1 MRHTGLLK
9 LMAALPLMVWS
20 CSKAGLVSEEI
31 SAPEPVQDPWT
42 LVPLEAIPA
51 TGKPVT
57 ITAGGDETKSQLV
70 VDGSSAKVVWTAGDS
85 FRMYGHNTGDG
96 TASYSEYSTSTGGDL
111 ADFTGAAM
119 TEGKQHYY
127 SFYPASASTVWGLYG
142 TESTFIIG
150 FNVPKDQVADPGKL
164 AEGANLSFARSTEP
178 VPANLHFT
186 NACSIIKFRLSGSV
200 VSQVKKVKFI
210 GTKALSEY
218 IVMLPNG
225 DHLEVL
231 PGVTLVGHSTSSSVS
246 LTLTGDVPFATNTD
260 YYISVAP
267 SVQDG
272 FSMVFE
278 NADGTQ
284 KITRFSSKK
293 LTLSRSKIIDFG
305 TIALGNAFD
314 DHSMDPYLW
323 TEHDSAHGNYYA
335 TIAVIPDGY
344 TKEQMDQFKTDAGA
358 GLTALFN
365 TEPYKTYKDYFNV
378 WIMPVASNESGARIS
393 DGEPE
398 EQNRDC
404 YFRSTWGENNYDG
417 MSANS
422 ERVFSFVAN
431 NCPDIL
437 SGAKTIDKV
446 PILLIIN
453 DTRYGGMAHIW
464 DDGHTYCMVPK
475 TEGSLTWNYAAQEA
489 AGVTATRSDGLG
501 LHSVTAE
508 EKEAIKNPNIGDWT
522 NILVHEFGGHS
533 IARLGDE
540 YWYPANADKAPVAAI
555 AEHSLP
561 VPKYLNISAT
571 SVAQNTPWSILFEDG
586 NKTLMAEKSPLYA
599 QRIGV
604 FQGAQVSTFNR
615 WRSEKISCMID
626 NRFYFSTWQRYLIV
640 SRIRSLAGLGA
651 LSFST
656 FLASDNPLDP
666 NRDSMGSPTLRPEGV
681 SDIVPPRPVPMLP
694 PPVCLEGSPEF

>member
-1 MRHTGLLK
+1 
-9 LMAALPLMVWS
+9 MAALPLMVWS
-20 CSKAGLVSEEI
+20 CSKAGLISEEI

-85 FRMYGHNTGDG
+85 FRMYGHNTGEK
-96 TASYSEYSTSTGGDL
+96 TASYSVYSTSTGGEM
-111 ADFTGAAM
+111 ADFTGASLE
-119 TEGKQHYY
+119 TDFDNYF
-127 SFYPASASTVWGLYG
+127 SFYPASAATVWGLYG
-142 TESTFIIG
+142 SEKNFIIG

-164 AEGANLSFARSTEP
+164 AEGANLSFARSTGP
-178 VPANLHFT
+178 TPTNLHFT

-200 VSQVKKVKFI
+200 VSQVKKVRFI
-210 GTKALSEY
+210 GTNALSES

-225 DHLEVL
+225 DYLDVL
-231 PGVTLVGHSTSSSVS
+231 PGVTLGGHSTSNSVS
-246 LTLTGDVPFATNTD
+246 LSLTGNVSFATDTD

-267 SVQDG
+267 STQDG

-278 NADGTQ
+278 NAAGTQ

-293 LTLSRSKIIDFG
+293 LVLNRSQITDFG
-305 TIALGNAFD
+305 TIALGDTFD
-314 DHSMDPYLW
+314 GDEMAPYLW
-323 TEHDSAHGNYYA
+323 TTHSTSDYA

-344 TKEQMDQFKTDAGA
+344 TKEQMNQFKADANT
-358 GLTALFN
+358 GLAALFN
-365 TEPYKTYKDYFNV
+365 TEPYKTYKEYFNV
-378 WIMPVASNESGARIS
+378 WVMPVASKESGARIS
-393 DGEPE
+393 DGTVA

-404 YFRSTWGENNYDG
+404 YFQSSWQQNDYGSME
-417 MSANS
+417 ANAG
-422 ERVFSFVAN
+422 RVFSFVAN

-446 PILLIIN
+446 PVLLIIN
-453 DTRYGGMAHIW
+453 DTRYGGIAHTW
-464 DDGHTYCMVPK
+464 DNGHTYCMAPK
-475 TEGSLTWNYAAQEA
+475 STGPLTWNYAAQEA
-489 AGVTATRSDGLG
+489 AGVTATRSDGL
-501 LHSVTAE
+501 HNVTAE

-540 YWYPANADKAPVAAI
+540 YWYPNNADKAPVAAI

-561 VPKYLNISAT
+561 VPRYLNISAT
-571 SVAQNTPWSILFEDG
+571 SVAENTPWSILFETG
-586 NKTLMAEKSPLYA
+586 NESLMAVKSPLYA

-640 SRIRSLAGLGA
+640 NRIRSLAGLGA
-651 LSFST
+651 LSFTS
-656 FLASDNPLDP
+656 FLASDDPRDP
-666 NRDSMGSPTLRPEGV
+666 NRDSMGSPTLRPAGV

>member
-31 SAPEPVQDPWT
+31 SAPELVQDPWT

-70 VDGSSAKVVWTAGDS
+70 VGGSSAKVVWTAGDS
-85 FRMYGHNTGDG
+85 FRMYGHDKVK
-96 TASYSEYSTSTGGDL
+96 SEAYTSQYSTTAGGEM
-111 ADFTGAAM
+111 ADFTGTSLAA
-119 TEGKQHYY
+119 GFDNYF
-127 SFYPASASTVWGLYG
+127 SFYPASACSVYG
-142 TESTFIIG
+142 EYGSEKFFIIG
-150 FNVPKDQVADPGKL
+150 LEIPQNQVADPGKL

-178 VPANLHFT
+178 EPANLHFT
-186 NACSIIKFRLSGSV
+186 NACSIIKFRLSGGIV
-200 VSQVKKVKFI
+200 NQVKKVSFA
-210 GTKALSEY
+210 GSQDLCGY
-218 IVMLPNG
+218 IVMRENG
-225 DHLEVL
+225 EYLEVL
-231 PGVTLVGHSTSSSVS
+231 PGLSFTGYPISSIVS
-246 LTLTGDVPFATNTD
+246 LSLTGDISFATDTD
-260 YYISVAP
+260 YYICVAP
-267 SVQDG
+267 STQDG

-293 LTLSRSKIIDFG
+293 LVLNRSQITDFG
-305 TIALGNAFD
+305 TIALGDTFD
-314 DHSMDPYLW
+314 GDEMAPYLW
-323 TEHDSAHGNYYA
+323 TTHSTSDYA

-344 TKEQMDQFKTDAGA
+344 TKEQMNQFKADVNT
-358 GLTALFN
+358 GLAALFN
-365 TEPYKTYKDYFNV
+365 TEPYKTYKNYFNV
-378 WIMPVASNESGARIS
+378 WVMPVASKESGARVS
-393 DGEPE
+393 DGTVA

-404 YFRSTWGENNYDG
+404 YFQSSWQKNDYGSME
-417 MSANS
+417 ANAG
-422 ERVFSFVAN
+422 RVFSFVAN

-446 PILLIIN
+446 PVLLIIN
-453 DTRYGGMAHIW
+453 DTRYGGIAYIW
-464 DDGHTYCMVPK
+464 DNGHTYCMAPK
-475 TEGSLTWNYAAQEA
+475 SAGPLTWNYAAQEA
-489 AGVTATRSDGLG
+489 AGVTATRSDGM
-501 LHSVTAE
+501 HNVTAE

-540 YWYPANADKAPVAAI
+540 YWYPTHADKAPVAAI

-561 VPKYLNISAT
+561 VPRYLNISAT
-571 SVAQNTPWSILFEDG
+571 SVAENTPWSILFESD
-586 NKTLMAEKSPLYA
+586 NQTLMAEKSPLYA

-640 SRIRSLAGLGA
+640 NRIRSLAGLKA
-651 LSFST
+651 LSFTS
-656 FLASDNPLDP
+656 FLESDDPRDP
-666 NRDSMGSPTLRPEGV
+666 NRDSMGSLTPRPAGV
-681 SDIVPPRPVPMLP
+681 SDIVPPHPVPMLP

>member
-1 MRHTGLLK
+1 MRHIGLLK

-85 FRMYGHNTGDG
+85 FRMYGHNTGEK
-96 TASYSEYSTSTGGDL
+96 TASYSVYSTSTGGDL
-111 ADFTGAAM
+111 ADFTGAAID
-119 TEGKQHYY
+119 EGMQHYY
-127 SFYPASASTVWGLYG
+127 SFYPASASDIWGLYSS
-142 TESTFIIG
+142 EKKFIIG

-164 AEGANLSFARSTEP
+164 AEGANLSFAHSTEP
-178 VPANLHFT
+178 TPANLHFT

-200 VSQVKKVKFI
+200 VSQVKKVIFI

-231 PGVTLVGHSTSSSVS
+231 PGVTLGGHSTSSSVS

-267 SVQDG
+267 STQDG

-278 NADGTQ
+278 NADGTR

-293 LTLSRSKIIDFG
+293 LVLNRSQITDFG
-305 TIALGNAFD
+305 TIALGDTFD
-314 DHSMDPYLW
+314 GDEMAPYLW
-323 TEHDSAHGNYYA
+323 TTHSTSDYA

-344 TKEQMDQFKTDAGA
+344 TKEQMYQFKADANT
-358 GLTALFN
+358 GLAALFN

-378 WIMPVASNESGARIS
+378 WVMPVASKESGARIS
-393 DGEPE
+393 DGTVA

-404 YFRSTWGENNYDG
+404 YFQSSWQKNDYSSME
-417 MSANS
+417 ANAG
-422 ERVFSFVAN
+422 RVFSFVAN

-446 PILLIIN
+446 PVLLIIN
-453 DTRYGGMAHIW
+453 DTRYGGIAHIW
-464 DDGHTYCMVPK
+464 DNGHTYCMAPK
-475 TEGSLTWNYAAQEA
+475 STGPLTWNYAAQEA
-489 AGVTATRSDGLG
+489 AGVTATRSDGL
-501 LHSVTAE
+501 HNVTAG

-540 YWYPANADKAPVAAI
+540 YWYPTLADKAPVAAI

-561 VPKYLNISAT
+561 VPRYLNISAT
-571 SVAQNTPWSILFEDG
+571 SVAENTPWSILFESD
-586 NKTLMAEKSPLYA
+586 NQTLMAEKSPLYA

-604 FQGAQVSTFNR
+604 FQGAHVSTFNR

-640 SRIRSLAGLGA
+640 NRIRSLAGLGA
-651 LSFST
+651 LSFTS
-656 FLASDNPLDP
+656 FLASDDPRDP
-666 NRDSMGSPTLRPEGV
+666 NRDSMGSLTPRPAGV
-681 SDIVPPRPVPMLP
+681 SDIVPPHPVPMLP